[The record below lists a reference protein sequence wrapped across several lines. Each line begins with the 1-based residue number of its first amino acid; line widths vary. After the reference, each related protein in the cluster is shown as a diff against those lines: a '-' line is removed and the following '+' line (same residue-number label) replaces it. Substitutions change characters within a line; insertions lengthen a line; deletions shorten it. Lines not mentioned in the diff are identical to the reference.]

1 MNGLFFE
8 EEKKKEEEKYIPP
21 KPPSYFDVF
30 NKLKNRIANKKDLK
44 YFDEYMFIT
53 HLSFNQNTLQ
63 YAILLNNSFIKPE
76 HSFEIAKFLVPN
88 LPYIKWIKKSKPD
101 KDLNAIMW
109 YFKVGKETAKRY
121 KEMLSKEELEEI
133 KEWYKES

>member
-8 EEKKKEEEKYIPP
+8 EEKKKEEKYIPP

-30 NKLKNRIANKKDLK
+30 NKLKNRTAKNDLK

-109 YFKVGKETAKRY
+109 YFNVGKETAKRY